1 MLQKN
6 MIKYQVKD
14 CEDVISS
21 MEFIMDNINEVVKL
35 LDREDIKNMLQKN
48 MIKYQVK
55 DCKDVMSSMEFIVE
69 NIKEVIELLD
79 REAIKN
85 MLQKILDGER
95 IFVMGAGRSGLV
107 AKAFAMRLMHLG
119 FTVYVVGETTTP
131 AVGKNDV
138 VIAISGSGET
148 RSIADLGEIVKGI
161 GSTLITV
168 TSKKDSTLGRISD
181 IVMVLPSKTKNDQ
194 DAGGSLEKNMRG
206 EYKNLPPLGTAFE
219 ITSLVFLDSV
229 IAELIT
235 IKGVSEADLK
245 KMHTNVE

>member
-1 MLQKN
+1 

-14 CEDVISS
+14 CEDVILS
-21 MEFIMDNINEVVKL
+21 MEFIVDNINEV
-35 LDREDIKNMLQKN
+35 IK
-48 MIKYQVK
+48 
-55 DCKDVMSSMEFIVE
+55 
-69 NIKEVIELLD
+69 LLD

-131 AVGKNDV
+131 AVGQQDV

-148 RSIADLGEIVKGI
+148 RSIADLGKIVKDI

-168 TSKKDSTLGRISD
+168 TSKKESTLGRISD
-181 IVMVLPSKTKNDQ
+181 ITMVLPSKTKNDH

-206 EYKNLPPLGTAFE
+206 DYKNLPPLGTAFE

-229 IAELIT
+229 IAQLIT
-235 IKGVSEADLK
+235 LTGATETELK
-245 KMHTNVE
+245 SRHTNIE